1 MDLYEIVRILTDQKK
16 ELEKIDVNT
25 LCPRREERQFE
36 LDSPLA
42 QVVIGVRRSGKSML
56 CLKALVQSGKKFGY
70 VDFDDEN
77 LEGLERKD
85 LNTVLEAAYMVYGDF
100 DYLFLDEAQN
110 VKGWHLFVNRLLRQK
125 MHIVLTG
132 SNAKLLSSDLA
143 THMTGRYNE
152 ITLYPFS
159 FEEYC
164 WMKGLDPKDLS
175 TKNQAFI
182 KVAFDE
188 YLRKGGFPETFNL
201 KNQRGY
207 VTSLMDAIIKKDIA
221 KRFKIRYV
229 DALRKMANYLVDNFC
244 QEVVYTTLADLFGFG
259 SDHTAENYYSY
270 LKQAFL
276 LQGINKFS
284 FKSAERI
291 RGEKAYIVDVAF
303 QSDRESTL
311 TTENLGFRMENIV
324 YIELLRRYKKEN
336 VDVFYHKDGYE
347 IDFVVVDKTKILE
360 LIQVTYKMDTAKTRN
375 RELGGLA
382 KGYAQFKCDKLTLIS
397 LCKGETSNGFFDNL
411 SRFGVPS
418 VEIGVVLQA
427 HLIQKWFN
435 NLRDGIFAQG
445 K

>member
-16 ELEKIDVNT
+16 EIEATDIST
-25 LCPRREERQFE
+25 LCPRREESQFD
-36 LDSPLA
+36 LDSKLA

-56 CLKALVQSGKKFGY
+56 CLKVLIESGKKFGY
-70 VDFDDEN
+70 VNFDDEN
-77 LEGLERKD
+77 LEDLTKKD

-110 VKGWHLFVNRLLRQK
+110 VTGWHLFVNRLLRQK

-143 THMTGRYNE
+143 THLTGRYNE
-152 ITLYPFS
+152 ITLFPFS
-159 FEEYC
+159 FAEFC
-164 WMKGLDPKDLS
+164 RMKGLDTKDLS

-188 YLRKGGFPETFNL
+188 YLHKGGFPETFSL
-201 KNQRGY
+201 KEQRGY

-221 KRFKIRYV
+221 KRYRIRYV
-229 DALRKMANYLVDNFC
+229 DALRKMANYLADNFC
-244 QEVVYTTLADLFGFG
+244 QEVVISRLAELFGFG

-276 LQGINKFS
+276 LQGLNKYS

-291 RGEKAYIVDVAF
+291 RGEKAYLVDVAF
-303 QSDRESTL
+303 QSDRETL

-336 VDVFYHKDGYE
+336 VDVFFHKDGYE
-347 IDFVVVDKTKILE
+347 VDFVVVEKTRILE
-360 LIQVTYKMDTAKTRN
+360 MIQVTYKMDTPKTRT

-382 KGYAQFKCDKLTLIS
+382 KAYAQFKCKNLTLIS
-397 LCKGETSNGFFDNL
+397 LGERGPEVYNN
-411 SRFGVPS
+411 VPIKK
-418 VEIGVVLQA
+418 VTIVDWLLGNE
-427 HLIQKWFN
+427 
-435 NLRDGIFAQG
+435 
-445 K
+445 

>member
-1 MDLYEIVRILTDQKK
+1 MDLYVIVRILTDQKK
-16 ELEKIDVNT
+16 ELEKIDVKA
-25 LCPRREERQFE
+25 LCPRREESQFE

-110 VKGWHLFVNRLLRQK
+110 VDGWHLFVNRLLRQK

-152 ITLYPFS
+152 ITLFPFS
-159 FEEYC
+159 FEEFC
-164 WMKGLDPKDLS
+164 WMKGLDTKDLS

-188 YLRKGGFPETFNL
+188 YLRNGGFPETFNL
-201 KNQRGY
+201 ENQRGY
-207 VTSLMDAIIKKDIA
+207 VMSLMDAIIKKDIA

-244 QEVVYTTLADLFGFG
+244 QEVVISTLADLFGFG

-270 LKQAFL
+270 LKQALL
-276 LQGINKFS
+276 LQGLNKYS

-303 QSDRESTL
+303 QSDREGTL
-311 TTENLGFRMENIV
+311 TTENL
-324 YIELLRRYKKEN
+324 
-336 VDVFYHKDGYE
+336 
-347 IDFVVVDKTKILE
+347 
-360 LIQVTYKMDTAKTRN
+360 
-375 RELGGLA
+375 
-382 KGYAQFKCDKLTLIS
+382 
-397 LCKGETSNGFFDNL
+397 
-411 SRFGVPS
+411 
-418 VEIGVVLQA
+418 
-427 HLIQKWFN
+427 
-435 NLRDGIFAQG
+435 
-445 K
+445 

>member
-16 ELEKIDVNT
+16 ELEKIDVNS
-25 LCPRREERQFE
+25 LCPRREESQFE
-36 LDSPLA
+36 LESPLA
-42 QVVIGVRRSGKSML
+42 QVVIGVRRAGKSML
-56 CLKALVQSGKKFGY
+56 CLKTLIQSGKKFAY

-77 LEGLERKD
+77 LEGLQRSE
-85 LNTVLEAAYMVYGDF
+85 LNIVLEAAYMVYGDF

-110 VKGWHLFVNRLLRQK
+110 VDGWHLFVNRLLRQK
-125 MHIVLTG
+125 IHIVLTG
-132 SNAKLLSSDLA
+132 SNAKLLGSDLA
-143 THMTGRYNE
+143 THLTGRYNE

-159 FEEYC
+159 FEEFC
-164 WMKGLDPKDLS
+164 RMKGLDAKDLS

-221 KRFKIRYV
+221 KRFRIRYV

-244 QEVVYTTLADLFGFG
+244 QNVVYETLAELFGFG

-276 LQGINKFS
+276 LQGLNKFS
-284 FKSAERI
+284 FKSSERI
-291 RGEKAYIVDVAF
+291 RGEKAYLVDVAF
-303 QSDRESTL
+303 QSDREGTL
-311 TTENLGFRMENIV
+311 TTENLGYRMENIV

-336 VDVFYHKDGYE
+336 VDIFFHKNGYE
-347 IDFVVVDKTKILE
+347 IDFVIVDKTKILE
-360 LIQVTYKMDTAKTRN
+360 LIQVTCKMETAKTRN

-382 KGYAQFKCDKLTLIS
+382 KGYDQFKCGKLTLIT
-397 LCKGETSNGFFDNL
+397 LDERGEEVYNEAIINKVTIVDWLLDNEMTRKK
-411 SRFGVPS
+411 S
-418 VEIGVVLQA
+418 
-427 HLIQKWFN
+427 
-435 NLRDGIFAQG
+435 
-445 K
+445 

>member
-360 LIQVTYKMDTAKTRN
+360 LIQVTYKMDTVKTRN

-397 LCKGETSNGFFDNL
+397 LNERGQEMYNGANIRKVTIVDWLLGNGL
-411 SRFGVPS
+411 
-418 VEIGVVLQA
+418 L
-427 HLIQKWFN
+427 
-435 NLRDGIFAQG
+435 
-445 K
+445 

>member
-311 TTENLGFRMENIV
+311 TTENH
-324 YIELLRRYKKEN
+324 
-336 VDVFYHKDGYE
+336 VFYHKDGYE

-360 LIQVTYKMDTAKTRN
+360 LIQVTYKMDTVKTRN

-382 KGYAQFKCDKLTLIS
+382 KGYAQFKCDKLTLIT
-397 LCKGETSNGFFDNL
+397 LNERGEEEYGGAKIKKVT
-411 SRFGVPS
+411 
-418 VEIGVVLQA
+418 VVDWL
-427 HLIQKWFN
+427 LGN
-435 NLRDGIFAQG
+435 VM
-445 K
+445 

>member
-397 LCKGETSNGFFDNL
+397 LNERGAAEYG
-411 SRFGVPS
+411 GVKIKK
-418 VEIGVVLQA
+418 VTVVDWL
-427 HLIQKWFN
+427 LGN
-435 NLRDGIFAQG
+435 VL
-445 K
+445 